1 MNAVIRGPKNKIFN
15 LWRCLYKR
23 DIETKK
29 MEGKPQKRLQDVNAD
44 EKGLLIEAVDHYCG
58 IDRANPQNS

>member
-1 MNAVIRGPKNKIFN
+1 
-15 LWRCLYKR
+15 LYKR